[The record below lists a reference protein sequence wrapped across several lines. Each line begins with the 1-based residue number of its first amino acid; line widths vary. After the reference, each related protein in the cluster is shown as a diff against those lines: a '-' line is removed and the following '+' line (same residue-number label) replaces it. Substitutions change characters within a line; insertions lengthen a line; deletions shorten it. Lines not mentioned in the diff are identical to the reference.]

1 MFNYLTYKNNQYIC
15 CGNFNI
21 MIYQLPTGKIVYI
34 SLEVYLDLTEADIQ
48 FMIAHANG
56 NSPNNPFHGSA
67 MKGPTKDTSDVEPHD
82 NSIDYWADDDEA
94 FEEQLI

>member
-1 MFNYLTYKNNQYIC
+1 
-15 CGNFNI
+15 

-56 NSPNNPFHGSA
+56 NSPNNPFHNSA
-67 MKGPTKDTSDVEPHD
+67 MKNPIRESAEEHD
-82 NSIDYWADDDEA
+82 NSIDYWADDEEA
-94 FEEQLI
+94 FDDPSVDLNNLPEEL

>member
-1 MFNYLTYKNNQYIC
+1 
-15 CGNFNI
+15 

-67 MKGPTKDTSDVEPHD
+67 MKGFKEEATKPVDSHD
-82 NSIDYWADDDEA
+82 KSIDYWADDDEA
-94 FEEQLI
+94 FEEPVDLDNLPEDI

>member
-1 MFNYLTYKNNQYIC
+1 
-15 CGNFNI
+15 

-34 SLEVYLDLTEADIQ
+34 SLEVYLDLTEEDIQ

-56 NSPNNPFHGSA
+56 NSPNNPFHGTA
-67 MKGPTKDTSDVEPHD
+67 MKASSKDKSEDETDEEPHD

-94 FEEQLI
+94 FEEPVDLDNLPEDL